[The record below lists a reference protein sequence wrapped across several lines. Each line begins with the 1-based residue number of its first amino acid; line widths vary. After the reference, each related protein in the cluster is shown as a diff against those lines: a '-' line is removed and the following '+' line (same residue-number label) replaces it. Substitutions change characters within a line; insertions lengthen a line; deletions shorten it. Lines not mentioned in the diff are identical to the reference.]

1 MNYREIDYKTKYEIA
16 SAKIKDLE
24 TKNSELNSE
33 LKVIKLKLGRIED
46 IDKIM
51 KYEEK
56 ELMKNRNDNLMF
68 TPILQG
74 LQGMAFVLFVALI
87 TIISFKS
94 GYSSG
99 SNDRFVRTYGFH
111 QMNGENH

>member
-16 SAKIKDLE
+16 CNQIKDLE

-56 ELMKNRNDNLMF
+56 ELMKNRNDNLML
-68 TPILQG
+68 TPI

-99 SNDRFVRTYGFH
+99 SNDRFVITHGFH
-111 QMNGENH
+111 QMNGENY

>member
-16 SAKIKDLE
+16 CNQIKDLE

-56 ELMKNRNDNLMF
+56 ELIKNQDNISMIPYMLK
-68 TPILQG
+68 
-74 LQGMAFVLFVALI
+74 GMIIVLFSVLI
-87 TIISFKS
+87 TIVAYKS

-99 SNDRFVRTYGFH
+99 LDNNFVITHGFH